1 VADWN
6 PKEKRRDKMTEQ
18 ILLPHADG
26 SLEPYAPGKH
36 AVLEEP
42 PGPPKSRIAYAAA
55 HVVADPLEQ
64 FANRVVL
71 CKDVAHGDLLEG
83 PKNQGSGRGGSGHS

>member
-1 VADWN
+1 
-6 PKEKRRDKMTEQ
+6 MTEQ

-36 AVLEEP
+36 VVLDEP

-55 HVVADPLEQ
+55 HVVTDPL
-64 FANRVVL
+64 A
-71 CKDVAHGDLLEG
+71 DVDPTSRAVSDWEATMAY
-83 PKNQGSGRGGSGHS
+83 